1 MPLLDYVLVR
11 VYFLLVRPI
20 STQMLPEF
28 SHDFVW
34 KFLYNPFN

>member
-20 STQMLPEF
+20 SKQMLPEF
-28 SHDFVW
+28 PHDFVW